1 MARPRKTHAICTV
14 TRGPKPQEFKIEI
27 LEDFTDE
34 NAARKAYTA
43 RSGLVSPEERM
54 SLLLLP
60 LDGKRNPLLPPG
72 ELYTVKYHEFCGV
85 E

>member
-14 TRGPKPQEFKIEI
+14 TRGPKSPRDYLITI

-34 NAARKAYTA
+34 DAARKAYTV

-54 SLLLLP
+54 KLLLLP

-72 ELYTVKYHEFCGV
+72 ELHTVPD
-85 E
+85 